1 MKPLLLFCFLLAAI
15 SISAQSLDYI
25 SVRKQNGQV
34 VKNFYTG
41 SDILLQLTNGSYLKG
56 PVQSIRNDSV
66 YVTLYDIRWYPTPWG
81 SYAKD
86 TISITIAGIKKDE
99 ISRIHLSRRRGFL
112 QRIAGPLLMIGG
124 AGYLVLN
131 VLNGALFDL
140 PITDS
145 QNLRRIGTA
154 AGAFGTDFLLNKL
167 FAADGFSKKKHRIV
181 YVDL

>member
-1 MKPLLLFCFLLAAI
+1 MKPLLLFCFLLANHFLF
-15 SISAQSLDYI
+15 AQSLDYL

-34 VKNFYTG
+34 VKNFYAG
-41 SDILLQLTNGSYLKG
+41 SDILLQLNDGSYLKG
-56 PVQSIRNDSV
+56 PLKTLINDSV
-66 YVTLYDIRWYPTPWG
+66 YVTVYDIRWYPTPWG
-81 SYAKD
+81 TYAKD
-86 TISITIAGIKKDE
+86 TLTTTIVGIKTSD
-99 ISRIHLSRRRGFL
+99 ISRIHLSRRRSFF
-112 QRIAGPLLMIGG
+112 QRISGPLLMIGG

-140 PITDS
+140 PITDG

-154 AGAFGTDFLLNKL
+154 AGAFGTGFLLSKL